1 MVYSFGNLVEIV
13 ANAGEQSVVFT
24 QMLVIDVIDITVQN
38 QMPDKSRFAFH
49 TGNFEFLFQ
58 NILFIFA

>member
-38 QMPDKSRFAFH
+38 QMPDESGFAFH